1 MGAGDVFT
9 LTNSRELHIVR
20 RRRMLHNGM
29 GSRGRVRKSFI
40 FVLAAVAGLAGIAIG
55 LAAGRSNLIRTP
67 KASSVSAHILP
78 AHVTAAVKNVAAQQ
92 SAQMQVIRFASNPQP
107 IPPFLA
113 RDIDGNV
120 VSTAEWQGK
129 VVLLNFWATWCP
141 PCREEIPELIDL
153 ETRYKDR
160 LQVIGISMDDPDDV
174 ASVKKFTQRAGV
186 NYPIVMVT
194 REMLAEYGGVPA
206 LPTSFVVNLESKV
219 VQKHVGL
226 YPTYVYE
233 TEVRALLGLP
243 VEASIEMFKDEGQI
257 FLKNAAL
264 ATELPDVD
272 FKGLSPELKK
282 VALRR
287 MNSESCDCGCRLTL
301 AQCRINDSA
310 CPISKKLA
318 AKVVTEVASSSPP
331 PSSAPASSAPVSN
344 QQ

>member
-1 MGAGDVFT
+1 MK
-9 LTNSRELHIVR
+9 
-20 RRRMLHNGM
+20 
-29 GSRGRVRKSFI
+29 KSFI

-55 LAAGRSNLIRTP
+55 LAAGRSNLIRVP
-67 KASSVSAHILP
+67 KASVASAHVLP
-78 AHVTAAVKNVAAQQ
+78 AQATAAVKNVVAQQ
-92 SAQMQVIRFASNPQP
+92 SGQMPVVRFASNPQVV
-107 IPPFLA
+107 PPFLV

-120 VSTAEWQGK
+120 ISTAEWKDK

-141 PCREEIPELIDL
+141 PCREEVPELVDL
-153 ETRYKDR
+153 QTRYKDR
-160 LQVIGISMDDPDDV
+160 LQVIGISMDDPEDV
-174 ASVKKFTQRAGV
+174 RAVKKFAVQEGV
-186 NYPIVMVT
+186 NYPIVMAS
-194 REMLAEYGGVPA
+194 REIILEYGGVPA
-206 LPTSFVVNLESKV
+206 LPTSFVVNTESKV

-233 TEVRALLGLP
+233 TEVRALLGMP
-243 VEASIEMFKDEGQI
+243 INATVETFKDEGQV

-272 FKGLSPELKK
+272 FKDLTPELKK

-301 AQCRINDSA
+301 AQCRINDSL

-318 AKVVTEVASSSPP
+318 AKVVAEVASNAPAPTSTPA
-331 PSSAPASSAPVSN
+331 SAPDRTAPTSN

>member
-1 MGAGDVFT
+1 
-9 LTNSRELHIVR
+9 
-20 RRRMLHNGM
+20 MLHNGT
-29 GSRGRVRKSFI
+29 GSRGRMKKSFI

-55 LAAGRSNLIRTP
+55 LAAGRSNLIRVP
-67 KASSVSAHILP
+67 KVTSASVRVLP
-78 AHVTAAVKNVAAQQ
+78 ARGTASVENVAAQQ
-92 SAQMQVIRFASNPQP
+92 SGQLRVVRFARNPQP

-153 ETRYKDR
+153 QTRYKDR
-160 LQVIGISMDDPDDV
+160 LQVVGISIDDPEDL
-174 ASVKKFTQRAGV
+174 AAVKKFTQREGV

-206 LPTSFVVNLESKV
+206 LPTSFVVNTESKV

-243 VEASIEMFKDEGQI
+243 VEASVETFEDQGQI

-272 FKGLSPELKK
+272 FSGLSPELKK

-287 MNSESCDCGCRLTL
+287 LNSQSCDCGCRLTL

-318 AKVVTEVASSSPP
+318 AKVVTEVASTSPP
-331 PSSAPASSAPVSN
+331 PSSAPPSSAPVSN

>member
-1 MGAGDVFT
+1 
-9 LTNSRELHIVR
+9 
-20 RRRMLHNGM
+20 MLHNGT
-29 GSRGRVRKSFI
+29 GSRGRMKKSFI

-55 LAAGRSNLIRTP
+55 LAAGRSNLIRVP
-67 KASSVSAHILP
+67 KVTSASVRVLP
-78 AHVTAAVKNVAAQQ
+78 ARGTASVENVAAQQ
-92 SAQMQVIRFASNPQP
+92 SGQLRVVRFARNPQP

-153 ETRYKDR
+153 QTRYKDR
-160 LQVIGISMDDPDDV
+160 LQVVGISIDDPEDL
-174 ASVKKFTQRAGV
+174 AAVKKFTQREGV

-206 LPTSFVVNLESKV
+206 LPTSFVVNTESKV

-243 VEASIEMFKDEGQI
+243 VEASVETFEDQGQI

-272 FKGLSPELKK
+272 FSGLSPELKK

-287 MNSESCDCGCRLTL
+287 LNSQSCDCGCRLTL

-318 AKVVTEVASSSPP
+318 AKVVTEVASTSPP
-331 PSSAPASSAPVSN
+331 PSSAAPSSAPVSN

>member
-1 MGAGDVFT
+1 
-9 LTNSRELHIVR
+9 
-20 RRRMLHNGM
+20 MLHNGT
-29 GSRGRVRKSFI
+29 GSRGRMKKSFI

-55 LAAGRSNLIRTP
+55 LAAGRSNLIRVPNVTS
-67 KASSVSAHILP
+67 SSVHVLP
-78 AHVTAAVKNVAAQQ
+78 ARGTASVKHVAAQQ
-92 SAQMQVIRFASNPQP
+92 SGQLRVVRFASNPQP

-153 ETRYKDR
+153 QTRYKDR
-160 LQVIGISMDDPDDV
+160 LQVVGISIDDPEDL
-174 ASVKKFTQRAGV
+174 AAVKKFTQREGV

-206 LPTSFVVNLESKV
+206 LPTSFVVNTESKV

-243 VEASIEMFKDEGQI
+243 VEASVETFEDQGQI

-272 FKGLSPELKK
+272 FSGLSPELKK

-287 MNSESCDCGCRLTL
+287 LNSQSCDCGCRLTL

-318 AKVVTEVASSSPP
+318 AKVVTEVASTSPP
-331 PSSAPASSAPVSN
+331 PSSAPPSSAPVSN